1 MIAEAEGQVAAQ
13 VAQVKAD
20 IERQKA
26 RALQVKRKLDAD
38 VVQPAEAS
46 RRAREE
52 EARGRAALVIER
64 GRAEAEALKR
74 VVEAFKTAGSAAR
87 EVLVLQQVI
96 PLLGQVSGSSRRLVV
111 DKVAVLPGGSDGAG
125 DGAAK
130 AAIRFAEQMRASLG
144 VDLAAIAKRL
154 QQPAVLKPPV
164 ELPKTTLKE

>member
-1 MIAEAEGQVAAQ
+1 M
-13 VAQVKAD
+13 KAD

-52 EARGRAALVIER
+52 EARGRAAVVIER

-74 VVEAFKTAGSAAR
+74 VVEAFKTAGGAAR

-96 PLLGQVSGSSRRLVV
+96 PLLGQVSGAARPLLI
-111 DKVAVLPGGSDGAG
+111 DKVAVLPGDSNGGAG
-125 DGAAK
+125 DGAAQ
-130 AAIRFAEQMRASLG
+130 AAIRFAEQLRSAMG
-144 VDLAAIAKRL
+144 VDLAAIAQRL
-154 QQPAVLKPPV
+154 QQPTSLQQAVD
-164 ELPKTTLKE
+164 LPAPKLKE